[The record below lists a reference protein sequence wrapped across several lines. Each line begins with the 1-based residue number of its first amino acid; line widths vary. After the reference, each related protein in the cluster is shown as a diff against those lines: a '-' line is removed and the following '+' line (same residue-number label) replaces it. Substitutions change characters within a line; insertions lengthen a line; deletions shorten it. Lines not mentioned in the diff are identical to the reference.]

1 MEKIAFD
8 CDAKLV
14 LSIKLI
20 KDITQRQRRRF
31 SLCVRVCECIALS
44 TVSTLSEHVSESAC
58 GVKYYVTK

>member
-14 LSIKLI
+14 LSIKPI
-20 KDITQRQRRRF
+20 KDITQRQRF
-31 SLCVRVCECIALS
+31 SLCVRVCECVALN
-44 TVSTLSEHVSESAC
+44 TVSTLSEQVSESAC